1 MQNQKATLTA
11 ASRLGKKQLR
21 RLRHQQAVLPP
32 REFLWASAQKMAA
45 NGHAHIVGASKEFE
59 VGDNEAFAPGDSGQ
73 ADCPESIRVVT
84 TSDWNSSRI
93 QEILNTQPS
102 DPGRTAAT
110 ILVRPLLVLD
120 LNGILCHRIRRGRP
134 PPPAHYREAVTTVA
148 NTPII
153 PRSDLIPF
161 LRMLQR
167 HFSLAIWTSAK
178 AKTASQLLNK
188 LLPPELASTFL
199 FVYAQHHCRSIPS
212 GDTNPSAPAHE
223 TDGSGGASNR
233 SQVGW
238 DEYEKPVF
246 EKDLSVVWESFPL
259 WNANNTVLYDDSPEK
274 CLQWQSNAIHP
285 PPLTGTHLDDPVQE
299 QQAALLRQLAEH
311 WTNDPGVLVW
321 EADGGD
327 SIWFRSSH
335 QSRWLRDEVQKL
347 RWDSSA

>member
-1 MQNQKATLTA
+1 M
-11 ASRLGKKQLR
+11 
-21 RLRHQQAVLPP
+21 
-32 REFLWASAQKMAA
+32 
-45 NGHAHIVGASKEFE
+45 
-59 VGDNEAFAPGDSGQ
+59 
-73 ADCPESIRVVT
+73 DCPESLRVVT
-84 TSDWNSSRI
+84 TSDWNSPRI
-93 QEILNTQPS
+93 DDILKSQPS

-134 PPPAHYREAVTTVA
+134 PPPARYREAVTTVA

-161 LRMLQR
+161 LRMLQQ

-178 AKTASQLLNK
+178 AKTASLLLKK

-199 FVYAQHHCRSIPS
+199 FVYAQHHCRAVPAGETS
-212 GDTNPSAPAHE
+212 PSASAH
-223 TDGSGGASNR
+223 DGEGYGEAQSR
-233 SQVGW
+233 LDIGW
-238 DEYEKPVF
+238 DGYEKPVF

-299 QQAALLRQLAEH
+299 QQAALLRKLAEH
-311 WTNDPGVLVW
+311 WTNEPGVLVW

-327 SIWFRSSH
+327 SMWFRPSH
-335 QSRWLRDEVQKL
+335 QSMWLREEVQKL
-347 RWDSSA
+347 RWDPSA